1 MKRRLK
7 QQLTKQQKGL
17 QQMFEKF
24 LRFFV
29 QNSRMNYTLFVLIFA
44 IGIWSYNK
52 MPKEVFP
59 TFELDMVSINGNYT
73 GASVDVMDK
82 MAVVAIEDNVKAIN
96 GIADMTTV
104 ISPGKFSIIVEF
116 KKGLDRYDVLNK
128 VKDAVTLTLGDLPK
142 DMDEPV
148 VKLMDRN
155 RDLVDLALTSKTKTV
170 DEMKDFAEKFKSK
183 LYGLNGVSEV
193 TVFGDSDRFYEIVLD
208 DEKIEAYNINKSEL
222 FEKLSLISYVFPVGK
237 IEDKTKHYYLSTHN
251 GAKTEEELQNTLLKL
266 QNNTIYLRD
275 IAVVKKKYE
284 DATTLYSFDSQASIS
299 LSIKQSETANAIE
312 ITKDLKQ
319 LLAKTNVKDIDI
331 TITNDNSKRITE
343 RLNVVSSNIL
353 FGVFLITLLV
363 ALLINSRMSF
373 IIIVGI
379 PTSFVIGAIY
389 MYLFGYSI
397 NMISLIGVLI
407 AIGIVVDDAIIVS
420 ENIQQHIEAGMEP
433 KEAAIVGAKEMAM
446 PVFIA
451 SITTIFSFLPLLM
464 ITGQMGE
471 VMKLIPIALS
481 ILVVASFIES
491 FIFLPIHAAHTLK
504 SNSKVTSWEKANE
517 VYSSVIHFFMRWKK
531 SFLILFIVL
540 VPLATVMMVKNSKFQ
555 MFPQYDVNNLK
566 ISIKANENATLE
578 ESFALVQKIENEL
591 LTKKEEFFIRSIDST
606 AGYRRDAAG
615 NTERNPYVMYINV
628 EFTDFKADNFVE
640 NYITPALSLFERDT
654 IPTRVKTSMQLSKMI
669 NQFIKNEK
677 MKERYNLEE
686 IAVLERK
693 VGPIKSDIQIGL
705 MSNNLELTE
714 TNILKLEQALKAMEG
729 ITSIQNSIK
738 YGNDEIKLE
747 VNDYGKSLG
756 LSESSIGSYLANL
769 YSLKTKAVA
778 FDDTQMIDIKITSKN
793 RDELAKLKSAQIAL
807 SDGRMVALEDVC
819 TFHIKKSLEQIVKDD
834 SEQNFYLYANVDP
847 KTITATEVLEKLAP
861 TLEEIK
867 KSGVRVVLKGEAEKN
882 KDLKNDMLAA
892 SALALLLIMLSMLY
906 LFNSFR
912 ETFIVMSVIPF
923 SFLGVLLGHQIMGL
937 NLSMPSLIGALGLA
951 GVVINDGII
960 MMTYL
965 RTSKNIEDIFVGA
978 TRRFRPIILTTV
990 TTLVGMMTLILYPS
1004 GESAIFQPI
1013 AVSLG
1018 FGLAWGTILNLL
1030 YLPVLYTFAK
1040 RLK

>member
-1 MKRRLK
+1 
-7 QQLTKQQKGL
+7 
-17 QQMFEKF
+17 MFEKF

-29 QNSRMNYTLFVLIFA
+29 QNSRMNYTLFLLIFA

-59 TFELDMVSINGNYT
+59 TFELDMVSISGNYT

-82 MAVVAIEDNVKAIN
+82 MAVTEIEDNVKTIN

-128 VKDAVTLTLGDLPK
+128 VKDAVTLTLSNLPK

-155 RDLVDLALTSKTKTV
+155 KDLVDLALTSETKTV
-170 DEMKDFAEKFKSK
+170 DEMKDFAQKFKSK
-183 LYGLNGVSEV
+183 LYGINGVSEV
-193 TVFGDSDRFYEIVLD
+193 TVFGDSDRFYEIILD
-208 DEKIEAYNINKSEL
+208 DNKIEAYGINKSEL

-237 IEDKTKHYYLSTHN
+237 IEDKTKHYYLSTNN
-251 GAKTEEELQNTLLKL
+251 GAKTEEELQNTLIKL

-275 IAVVKKKYE
+275 IAYVTKKYE
-284 DATTLYSFDSQASIS
+284 DATTLYSFNKKASIS
-299 LSIKQSETANAIE
+299 LSIKQSETANAME
-312 ITKDLKQ
+312 ITKDLKN
-319 LLAKTNVKDIDI
+319 LLAKTKIKDIDI
-331 TITNDNSKRITE
+331 TIANDNSKRITE

-353 FGVFLITLLV
+353 FGIMLITLLV
-363 ALLINSRMSF
+363 AMLINSRMAF
-373 IIIVGI
+373 IIVIGI

-397 NMISLIGVLI
+397 NMISLVGVLI

-420 ENIQQHIEAGMEP
+420 ENIQQHIESGMEP
-433 KEAAIVGAKEMAM
+433 KEAAIIGAKEMAM

-481 ILVVASFIES
+481 VLVVASFIES

-504 SNSKVTSWEKANE
+504 SNSKVTSWKKANTI
-517 VYSSVIHFFMRWKK
+517 YSSVIHFFMRWKK
-531 SFLILFIVL
+531 SFIILFIIL
-540 VPLATVMMVKNSKFQ
+540 VPLATVMMIKNSKFQ
-555 MFPQYDVNNLK
+555 MFPQFDVNSVK
-566 ISIKANENATLE
+566 ISIKANENSTLE
-578 ESFALVQKIENEL
+578 ESFAITQKIEKEL
-591 LTKKEEFFIRSIDST
+591 FEKQDEFFIKTIDSR
-606 AGYRRDAAG
+606 AGYRQDSAG
-615 NTERNPYVMYINV
+615 NTERNPYVMYINI
-628 EFTDFKADNFVE
+628 EFTDIKADNIVE
-640 NYITPALSLFERDT
+640 KYITPALSLFDRDT
-654 IPTRVKTSMQLSKMI
+654 IPTRTKTSMQLSKMI
-669 NQFIKNEK
+669 GKFIKDK
-677 MKERYNLEE
+677 QMKEKYNLEE

-693 VGPIKSDIQIGL
+693 IGPVKSDVQIGL

-714 TNILKLEQALKAMEG
+714 KSILKLEQILKTTKG

-756 LSESSIGSYLANL
+756 LSESSIGSYLSNL
-769 YSLKTKAVA
+769 YSLKTKTTA
-778 FDDTQMIDIKITSKN
+778 FDDIQMIDIKITSKN
-793 RDELAKLKSAQIAL
+793 KDELNNLQTTQIPL
-807 SDGRMVALEDVC
+807 GDGKMVALGDIC

-847 KTITATEVLEKLAP
+847 KIITATEVLSNLAP
-861 TLEEIK
+861 TIDEIK
-867 KSGVRVVLKGEAEKN
+867 KTGVKVVLKGEAEKN

-892 SALALLLIMLSMLY
+892 CALALLLIMLSMLY
-906 LFNSFR
+906 LFNSFK
-912 ETFIVMSVIPF
+912 ETFIVMSIIPF

-960 MMTYL
+960 MMEYL
-965 RTSKNIEDIFVGA
+965 KKSKNIEDVFAGA
-978 TRRFRPIILTTV
+978 IKRFRPIILTTV
-990 TTLVGMMTLILYPS
+990 TTLLGMMTLIFYPS

-1013 AVSLG
+1013 AISLG
-1018 FGLAWGTILNLL
+1018 FGLAWGTVLNLL

>member
-1 MKRRLK
+1 
-7 QQLTKQQKGL
+7 
-17 QQMFEKF
+17 MFENF

-29 QNSRMNYTLFVLIFA
+29 QNSRMNYTLFVLIFMA
-44 IGIWSYNK
+44 GIWSYHK

-59 TFELDMVSINGNYT
+59 TFELDMVSISGNYT

-82 MAVVAIEDNVKAIN
+82 MAVVAIEDNVKSIN
-96 GIADMTTV
+96 GVADMTTV
-104 ISPGKFSIIVEF
+104 ITPGKFSIIVEF

-170 DEMKDFAEKFKSK
+170 DEMKEFAEKFKSK
-183 LYGLNGVSEV
+183 LYGINGVSEV
-193 TVFGDSDRFYEIVLD
+193 TVFGDSDKFYEIVLN

-222 FEKLSLISYVFPVGK
+222 FDKLSLISYVFPVGK
-237 IEDKTKHYYLSTHN
+237 IEDKTKHYYISTHN
-251 GAKTEEELQNTLLKL
+251 GAKTEEELQNTLIKL

-275 IAVVKKKYE
+275 IAYVKKKYE
-284 DATTLYSFDSQASIS
+284 DATTLYSFNNQSSIS
-299 LSIKQSETANAIE
+299 LSIKQSETANAME
-312 ITKDLKQ
+312 ITKELKQ

-331 TITNDNSKRITE
+331 TITNDNSRRITE
-343 RLNVVSSNIL
+343 RLNVISSNIL
-353 FGVFLITLLV
+353 FGIILITLLV
-363 ALLINSRMSF
+363 ALLINTRMSF
-373 IIIVGI
+373 IIIIGI

-420 ENIQQHIEAGMEP
+420 ENIQQHLETGMEP
-433 KEAAIVGAKEMAM
+433 KEAAIAGAKEMAM

-464 ITGQMGE
+464 ITGTMGE

-481 ILVVASFIES
+481 ILLVASFIES

-504 SNSKVTSWEKANE
+504 SDSKVTSWERANTI
-517 VYSSVIHFFMRWKK
+517 YSSIIHFFMRWKK
-531 SFLILFIVL
+531 SFIVLFIIL
-540 VPLATVMMVKNSKFQ
+540 VPVATIMMVKNSKFQ
-555 MFPQYDVNNLK
+555 MFPQYDVNSLK
-566 ISIKANENATLE
+566 ISIKANENTTLE
-578 ESFALVQKIENEL
+578 ESFVIAQKIEKEL
-591 LTKKEEFFIRSIDST
+591 LSKKEEFFIKSINST
-606 AGYRRDAAG
+606 AGYRKDTAG
-615 NTERNPYVMYINV
+615 NTDRNPYVIYINI
-628 EFTDFKADNFVE
+628 EFTDIKGDNIVD
-640 NYITPALSLFERDT
+640 NYITPTLSLFELDT
-654 IPTRVKTSMQLSKMI
+654 TPTRTKTSMELSKTI
-669 NQFIKNEK
+669 SKFIENQQ
-677 MKERYNLEE
+677 MKEKHNLEE
-686 IAVLERK
+686 IAVLEQK

-714 TNILKLEQALKAMEG
+714 KSILLLEGTLKNIKG

-769 YSLKTKAVA
+769 YSIKTKATA

-793 RDELAKLKSAQIAL
+793 KDELEKLKINQIPL
-807 SDGRMVALEDVC
+807 SDGRMVALGDVC

-861 TLEEIK
+861 ILKEIE
-867 KSGVRVVLKGEAEKN
+867 KSGVKVVLKGEAEKN

-892 SALALLLIMLSMLY
+892 SALALLLIMLSLLY
-906 LFNSFR
+906 MFNSFR
-912 ETFIVMSVIPF
+912 ETLIVMSVIPF

-960 MMTYL
+960 MMEYL
-965 RTSKNIEDIFVGA
+965 KKAKNIEDVFEGA
-978 TRRFRPIILTTV
+978 IRRFRPIILTTV
-990 TTLVGMMTLILYPS
+990 TTLIGMITLIFYPS

-1013 AVSLG
+1013 AISLG
-1018 FGLAWGTILNLL
+1018 FGLAWGTVLNLL
-1030 YLPVLYTFAK
+1030 YLPVIYTFSK